1 MNNLSINIVT
11 VSILFH
17 VYLQGLK
24 QKSKNLKGKAK
35 KKGFDSDEGSPPPK
49 KPTTHRRMT
58 IMSDSDDE

>member
-1 MNNLSINIVT
+1 V
-11 VSILFH
+11 
-17 VYLQGLK
+17 QGLK